1 MAINKSALNVILD
14 ASTYTYV
21 GLARTI
27 YTRCTGIR
35 FFGREITK
43 YTVMYGAYIRFCPT
57 LHKAYNDQ
65 RRVNI
70 YSHAEC
76 TGGCAPS
83 YTQNYRCSNP
93 CFTREIVP
101 ITTLP
106 CVSLSLSLSHTHT
119 HTHTHTTHTHAH
131 THVHTHTLTLAHMH
145 TWTYTYTH
153 THTCTH
159 AHIYTHMHTC
169 TQAHTHT
176 PTAVSSPHALPPES
190 TAPDSRC
197 SSSKPSAS
205 ARVRVLSVAFWCV
218 CVCVCVRE
226 SVSLLQR
233 GWSF

>member
-119 HTHTHTTHTHAH
+119 HTHTQHTHTHTH
-131 THVHTHTLTLAHMH
+131 TYTHIHSHLHTCTHEHTHTLTLTHAHMH
-145 TWTYTYTH
+145 TY

-159 AHIYTHMHTC
+159 AHKRTHTRPLQSRH
-169 TQAHTHT
+169 HTH
-176 PTAVSSPHALPPES
+176 SL
-190 TAPDSRC
+190 R
-197 SSSKPSAS
+197 
-205 ARVRVLSVAFWCV
+205 
-218 CVCVCVRE
+218 
-226 SVSLLQR
+226 SLLLLIQDAR
-233 GWSF
+233 APSQAQAQE